1 MRYLSKKHVS
11 VEAVRERER
20 ERESYSLNREKNIYA
35 IVDSIKNNKV
45 IKDRAILSCG
55 YLDTG

>member
-11 VEAVRERER
+11 VEAV
-20 ERESYSLNREKNIYA
+20 RESYSLNREKNIYA

>member
-20 ERESYSLNREKNIYA
+20 ERERELLFKPR
-35 IVDSIKNNKV
+35 KNNM
-45 IKDRAILSCG
+45 G
-55 YLDTG
+55 YCR

>member
-20 ERESYSLNREKNIYA
+20 ERERELLFKPRKKYICYC
-35 IVDSIKNNKV
+35 
-45 IKDRAILSCG
+45 R
-55 YLDTG
+55 